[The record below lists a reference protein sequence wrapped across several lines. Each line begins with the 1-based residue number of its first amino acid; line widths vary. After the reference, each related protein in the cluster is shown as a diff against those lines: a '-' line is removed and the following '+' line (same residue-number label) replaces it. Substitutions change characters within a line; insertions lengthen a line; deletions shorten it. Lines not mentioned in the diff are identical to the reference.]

1 MNKKKKSS
9 SEYEIYKI
17 FKVKCYPTK
26 KQREF
31 IDINLD
37 GVYFVRNL
45 YIKVNEKAL
54 KDAETDAEYD
64 GTVKYLKDNIIDPD
78 KFIAELTK
86 LKDTK
91 PFKWL
96 KEKQCSTKSLRRAVV
111 DAKFE

>member
-45 YIKVNEKAL
+45 YIKFNEKRC
-54 KDAETDAEYD
+54 TFYIC
-64 GTVKYLKDNIIDPD
+64 TPYSSII
-78 KFIAELTK
+78 
-86 LKDTK
+86 
-91 PFKWL
+91 
-96 KEKQCSTKSLRRAVV
+96 
-111 DAKFE
+111 